1 MKWYKKL
8 YLGDNA
14 KEAKYKIFGKIRQN
28 RFTFNTYLIILS
40 SNAHNLLEIISA
52 NELKQSFYKDKT
64 VQNHIYVV
72 GLAVGYDEALEVV
85 ERIIKEVYQA
95 TGGFDLQSYLEFGKN
110 V

>member
-52 NELKQSFYKDKT
+52 NELKQPFYKDKT
-64 VQNHIYVV
+64 VRNHIYVV

>member
-1 MKWYKKL
+1 MFRL
-8 YLGDNA
+8 DP
-14 KEAKYKIFGKIRQN
+14 
-28 RFTFNTYLIILS
+28 FNTYLIILS

-52 NELKQSFYKDKT
+52 NELKQPFYKDKT